1 MATRILIKSCKT
13 LLSAGVLLLAG
24 LTGQAFGLTLKEG
37 APQTYT
43 VERND
48 TLWDIAN
55 LFLDQP
61 WLWPELWQNNTQIIN
76 PHLIYPGDVL
86 AIQMIDGEPQLVV
99 QRNKKHITLGPSMR
113 KQNKPAPI
121 SMLPWTAIAP
131 YLNQNEL
138 IAQEDY
144 EDLPY
149 ILGNQSADIR
159 FVTDD
164 IVVSRSYGR
173 SSDQYR
179 ILRRQSTIK
188 NLDGEVLGIQV
199 HHVAD
204 ATMIDDTVPF
214 QWLVKVTKSNFEAQ
228 RGDRLYDGEFLGPQ
242 DLVLQAA
249 TAEQRGHVVG
259 NLHQHQLLG
268 KNDVVIVDLGHD
280 AIEPGTVM
288 GIYEQ
293 GPDIIDGDPPQYVGE
308 NNALYSVFNDGS
320 TVQQPAIKIGE
331 IVIFK
336 TFDKASYGII
346 TRARELVNTGAIVAT
361 P

>member
-1 MATRILIKSCKT
+1 MATRILKKSCKT
-13 LLSAGVLLLAG
+13 LFSAGVLLLAG

-86 AIQMIDGEPQLVV
+86 TIRMIDGEPQLVV
-99 QRNKKHITLGPSMR
+99 QRDKKHITLGPSVR
-113 KQNKPAPI
+113 KQTKPAPI
-121 SMLPWTAIAP
+121 STLPWSAIEP
-131 YLNQNEL
+131 YLNKNEL
-138 IAQEDY
+138 IADKTYQ
-144 EDLPY
+144 DLPY
-149 ILGNQSADIR
+149 LMGNQTADTR
-159 FVTDD
+159 FITDD

-179 ILRRQSTIK
+179 IIRRQSTIK
-188 NLDGEVLGIQV
+188 NLDGDVLGIQV
-199 HHVAD
+199 LHVAD
-204 ATMIDDTVPF
+204 AAMIDDTVPF
-214 QWLVKVTKSNFEAQ
+214 QWLVKVNNSNFEAQ
-228 RGDRLYDGEFLGPQ
+228 RGDRLYDGEFTGAQ

-249 TAEQRGHVVG
+249 TSEQNGHVVG
-259 NLHQHQLLG
+259 NLHQRELLG
-268 KNDVVIVDLGHD
+268 KNDVVIVDLGSE

-288 GIYEQ
+288 GVYAQ
-293 GPDIIDGDPPQYVGE
+293 GPDIIDGDTPQYAGE
-308 NNALYSVFNDGS
+308 NNALYSVFDDGS
-320 TVQQPAIKIGE
+320 TVHQPAIKIGE
-331 IVIFK
+331 IIIFK
-336 TFDKASYGII
+336 TFEKASYGII
-346 TRARELVNTGAIVAT
+346 TRARELVKTGAIVAN